1 MARVLTPQGEDF
13 PRWYQD
19 VITKAE
25 LADNGPVRGTMVIRP
40 VGYALW
46 EGIQA
51 GMDARIKAAD
61 AQNAYFPLFIPES
74 YLSREAAHVE
84 GFSPELAVVTHGG
97 GKDLAEPI
105 VVRPT
110 SETVIGEFMAKWI
123 SSYRDLPLLLN
134 QWANVVRWEMR
145 PRIFLRTSEF
155 LWQEGHT
162 AHADFADARA
172 YARRILH
179 DVYEDFMVN
188 VLAMPVVP
196 GRKTV
201 RERFAGAIS
210 TYTVEGMMRDGKAL
224 QMGTSHELGQNF
236 ARAFD
241 IKYSSAAGTQEYCY
255 TTSWGSSTR
264 MVGGLIMCHGDDNGL
279 RVPSKL
285 APIQAHVMVVKDG
298 DGVLGAATKVRD
310 ALRDS
315 GVRVGFDDRVDTPFG
330 RRAVDAELKGYPVR
344 IEIGPRDLAEG
355 RVTLARR
362 VTGEKTPT
370 PLDDVTAAV
379 LAALDEDQKA
389 LHDEALAY
397 RGAHTIDVA
406 SVDEAIEA
414 SSTGWARLPWDKV
427 GLDGEAKANASA
439 VTVRCLVRPDGGV
452 PDADDEPGMIAIL
465 GRSY

>member
-1 MARVLTPQGEDF
+1 
-13 PRWYQD
+13 
-19 VITKAE
+19 
-25 LADNGPVRGTMVIRP
+25 
-40 VGYALW
+40 
-46 EGIQA
+46 
-51 GMDARIKAAD
+51 
-61 AQNAYFPLFIPES
+61 
-74 YLSREAAHVE
+74 
-84 GFSPELAVVTHGG
+84 
-97 GKDLAEPI
+97 
-105 VVRPT
+105 
-110 SETVIGEFMAKWI
+110 
-123 SSYRDLPLLLN
+123 
-134 QWANVVRWEMR
+134 
-145 PRIFLRTSEF
+145 
-155 LWQEGHT
+155 
-162 AHADFADARA
+162 
-172 YARRILH
+172 
-179 DVYEDFMVN
+179 
-188 VLAMPVVP
+188 
-196 GRKTV
+196 
-201 RERFAGAIS
+201 
-210 TYTVEGMMRDGKAL
+210 
-224 QMGTSHELGQNF
+224 
-236 ARAFD
+236 
-241 IKYSSAAGTQEYCY
+241 
-255 TTSWGSSTR
+255 
-264 MVGGLIMCHGDDNGL
+264 
-279 RVPSKL
+279 
-285 APIQAHVMVVKDG
+285 MVVKDG
-298 DGVLGAATKVRD
+298 DGVLTTAAKVRD
-310 ALRDS
+310 ALRDA